1 MNELLKEVEYV
12 LNIIPN
18 KKYIYRG
25 KKTSTY
31 ELVSK
36 VSEEIKKS
44 K

>member
-1 MNELLKEVEYV
+1 MNDLLKEIEYV

-25 KKTSTY
+25 RKTSTY

-36 VSEEIKKS
+36 ITEEINKK
-44 K
+44 